1 MSYQTMR
8 ARLGARQGAN
18 AGHDKQAQLSKLG
31 RLFRHARIAAKL
43 LHEDVA
49 MTAGVELSDIHRLE
63 TGSSEKGPTFET
75 LVRIARALD
84 MKLVLGLVP
93 NNAAAPVTEE
103 ALVGESHDLRAVF

>member
-8 ARLGARQGAN
+8 ARLGARQGVK
-18 AGHDKQAQLSKLG
+18 AGHDKQAQLNKLG
-31 RLFRHARIAAKL
+31 RLFRGARIAAKL

-63 TGSSEKGPTFET
+63 TGSGEKGPTFDT

-84 MKLVLGLVP
+84 MKLVVELVP
-93 NNAAAPVTEE
+93 NE
-103 ALVGESHDLRAVF
+103 ASATLDDGLRAEF